1 MKTIKTTVVH
11 KILSAE
17 SDSELTRLVAGQ
29 NVIALRQLFVLRLD
43 IGLIYFLR
51 TSAEVCE
58 IWHSHGTWRSALC

>member
-58 IWHSHGTWRSALC
+58 I